1 MDELKTVPDG
11 WESKVDNIDGDKLK
25 TVPDYPKNL
34 VRF

>member
-1 MDELKTVPDG
+1 MDELKTVSDG
-11 WESKVDNIDGDKLK
+11 WESKVHKTDGDKLK